1 MCLNWPCA
9 AGDDP
14 DDEAR
19 RLPQPRRLEV
29 RVQPARSEE
38 EPCPPPATRKV
49 TAVQADLDAVR
60 KSASLYGMDETKLTI
75 RIERATLERAKRYAR
90 AHGTS
95 LTRLVTS
102 HLERLGAAGEAA
114 GDEAPVTR
122 RLTGVL
128 PPEASLHDYHE
139 HIERTHA

>member
-1 MCLNWPCA
+1 MVI
-9 AGDDP
+9 
-14 DDEAR
+14 AR
-19 RLPQPRRLEV
+19 RGCQHADMAT
-29 RVQPARSEE
+29 PADSARH
-38 EPCPPPATRKV
+38 A
-49 TAVQADLDAVR
+49 QADLDAVR
-60 KSASLYGMDETKLTI
+60 KGGSLYGMDETKLTI
-75 RIERATLERAKRYAR
+75 RIDRATLEHAKRYAR

-128 PPEASLHDYHE
+128 PANASLQDYRE
-139 HIERTHA
+139 HLERKHG